1 MIEAVQEQEIILV
14 SNTDVLSFSDVDLR
28 TNSANCFNGWLNYN
42 EGSAQFN
49 IVDGGIYE
57 INFGANITS
66 SSTGVVALAIYQN
79 GIKVNGTEM
88 DATISTANQWENIN
102 RTKRIRVCGRGS
114 LTISVQSVPSVNVGG
129 TPTDTEIPTIK
140 NANIIISKIA

>member
-1 MIEAVQEQEIILV
+1 MIEALQEQEITLV
-14 SNTDVLSFSDVDLR
+14 SNVDALSFSDVDLR

-57 INFGANITS
+57 IDFGANITS
-66 SSTGVVALAIYQN
+66 SSTGVVALGIYQN
-79 GIKVNGTEM
+79 GIKMSGTEM
-88 DATISTANQWENIN
+88 DATIAAANAWENIS
-102 RTKRIRVCGRGS
+102 RSKRIRVGGKGS
-114 LTISVQSVPSVNVGG
+114 LTISIQSVPSVNVGG

-140 NANIIISKIA
+140 NANIILRKIA